1 MHHRSAQS
9 PQFSK
14 WASESAWELELR
26 AGGNAW
32 RGYLDV
38 CWRDRKLP
46 RCRQL
51 AGIDTRRRQKR
62 RDKGARAA
70 WCIYGGG
77 RWWVAPES
85 ADGLRAKAGC
95 NPGATRAGTATRR
108 SPSPISRSLSLPH
121 PLRVFLLAF
130 FAVTATSPHLTRRR
144 QRPASIGLC
153 RPASQRSRSSKPK
166 RARGFHSSAP
176 SEGLPSGHMH
186 ARKEMVGGASQT
198 RGERQKAGTGTGRI
212 CNLLCATTF
221 LLLKLTEAAGQAG
234 RDGGGGRRSATASLQ
249 HVRCGKRCCRC
260 YSFHI
265 AGDVQLSCFHIR

>member
-130 FAVTATSPHLTRRR
+130 FAVTATSPRLASPADDSDRH
-144 QRPASIGLC
+144 RPVCAG
-153 RPASQRSRSSKPK
+153 RPLSDPGPPSQNVREV
-166 RARGFHSSAP
+166 FHSSAP

-186 ARKEMVGGASQT
+186 ARKEMVGGARREASDK
-198 RGERQKAGTGTGRI
+198 RPEPAGY
-212 CNLLCATTF
+212 ATC
-221 LLLKLTEAAGQAG
+221 
-234 RDGGGGRRSATASLQ
+234 SAPPP
-249 HVRCGKRCCRC
+249 
-260 YSFHI
+260 F
-265 AGDVQLSCFHIR
+265 FF